1 MYIYMFIYNIALY
14 NYDLIHSIG
23 LYTALQL
30 MLLHLLPVAL
40 FWIFNL
46 TLSQS
51 SLGSFFDGDSSLSW
65 LFNTEDKE
73 KKIRDTDASTRPT

>member
-30 MLLHLLPVAL
+30 MLLHLLPVAFVLDLQPHTVAVFPGLL
-40 FWIFNL
+40 FRRR
-46 TLSQS
+46 Q
-51 SLGSFFDGDSSLSW
+51 
-65 LFNTEDKE
+65 LFILAVQHRGQREED
-73 KKIRDTDASTRPT
+73 